1 MGTMVTR
8 NLEPEQAKEKITFKT
23 YISYALGDTGD
34 NIMFSTVSSLLV
46 LFYTDYIGLSPVSYT
61 HLDGI
66 YAETADGNVKM
77 TGYDTMILALGYQKY
92 NPLQNAAEKVCSEV
106 HVVGDAAG
114 ARNAKFAIYEGAK
127 LGLAL

>member
-46 LFYTDYIGLSPVSYT
+46 LFYTDYIGLSPASVA
-61 HLDGI
+61 LVMGDGASMDI
-66 YAETADGNVKM
+66 MDQCSVFGCLCGMFYG
-77 TGYDTMILALGYQKY
+77 
-92 NPLQNAAEKVCSEV
+92 AAG
-106 HVVGDAAG
+106 VGDNENMLHFYCIQFCKHG
-114 ARNAKFAIYEGAK
+114 MLYDQ
-127 LGLAL
+127 